1 MNQNEADLIQLDG
14 VDRVFNRRRILLV
27 LLIPLAMTLM
37 AISSL
42 NVALS
47 TIESALHASDSDIQW
62 VLSGYALVYG
72 ITLIPS
78 GRIGDLL
85 GRGRLFLI
93 GVAVFSTASLFC
105 AIAWSPTALIVARVS
120 QGIGS
125 GMIGPQIT
133 GMITQYFSGQDRAR
147 AFALFGV
154 VVSASVAVGPMLTG
168 IIIAVAGDALGWRAS
183 FGINVLAGMLAIWL
197 GLRWFPF
204 EMERQ
209 RRAARSA
216 GELQN
221 EKLDLDPF
229 GALLLVAGVLTLML
243 PFVLQRRPLYL
254 LVVVGVLL
262 IVLWVR
268 WEKRY
273 QLRGGEPMVDLAI
286 FRYRSFS
293 TQTILSS
300 SQFFAS
306 TPTFAIMALF
316 VQQTLGF
323 SALEAAL
330 LTLPNAIVSGFF
342 AKWSGRYALQQGRTL
357 LVVAFSLIAGSM
369 ICNALLIQ
377 LSAPIWLVGVALGMM
392 GAGQGMVGSANQT
405 LALAELP
412 SSVGGTAGG
421 IKQTGERIGTAIGQ
435 AIITAVF
442 FGVSSTSAHA
452 GVVAA
457 YGVSSAILLIVLLL
471 AVYDRRVEGPGVPL
485 SRQT

>member
-1 MNQNEADLIQLDG
+1 MPVNEGDLIHLDG

-47 TIESALHASDSDIQW
+47 TIESALHSTDSDLQW
-62 VLSGYALVYG
+62 ILSGYALVYG
-72 ITLIPS
+72 VTLIPS
-78 GRIGDLL
+78 GRLGDLI
-85 GRGRLFLI
+85 GRGRIFLI
-93 GVAVFSTASLFC
+93 GVAVFSLASFGC
-105 AIAWSPTALIVARVS
+105 AIAWSPGALIFARVS

-125 GMIGPQIT
+125 GMLAPQIT

-168 IIIAVAGDALGWRAS
+168 TIIGFAGEFLGWRAS
-183 FGINVLAGMLAIWL
+183 FGINVIFGLLTIWL
-197 GLRWFPF
+197 GMREFPF
-204 EMERQ
+204 EMERK
-209 RRAARSA
+209 RKAAKLS

-229 GALLLVAGVLTLML
+229 GALLLVTGVLTLML
-243 PFVLQRRPLYL
+243 PFVIKSRPLFL
-254 LVVVGVLL
+254 LVIIGVLL
-262 IVLWVR
+262 ITGWVQ
-268 WEKRY
+268 WEKHY
-273 QLRGGEPMVDLAI
+273 QARGGQPMVDLAI

-306 TPTFAIMALF
+306 TPTFAIMALY
-316 VQQTLGF
+316 VQQNLGF

-330 LTLPNAIVSGFF
+330 LTLPNAIISGIF
-342 AKWSGRYALQQGRTL
+342 AKWSGRYALHIGRTL
-357 LVVAFSLIAGSM
+357 LVIAFSLIAGSM
-369 ICNALLIQ
+369 ICIALMIHVG
-377 LSAPIWLVGVALGMM
+377 APIWWVSVALGVL

-412 SSVGGTAGG
+412 PSVGGTAGG
-421 IKQTGERIGTAIGQ
+421 VKQTGERIGTAIGQ

-442 FGVSSTSAHA
+442 FGVGAASAQT

-457 YGVSSAILLIVLLL
+457 YGVSSTVLLIVVLL
-471 AVYDRRVEGPGVPL
+471 AIYDRKLEGPGVPL
-485 SRQT
+485 ARQT